1 MKFNDK
7 TIFPI
12 ALMIF
17 GAANFLRDGN
27 SGIFTGI
34 LPIKLGLWQ
43 QPVGALIFLI
53 GFILYKRSAK

>member
-1 MKFNDK
+1 MKINNN
-7 TIFPI
+7 TVFPI
-12 ALMIF
+12 FTMIAGVATF
-17 GAANFLRDGN
+17 IRDGS
-27 SGIFTGI
+27 SGVFTDI